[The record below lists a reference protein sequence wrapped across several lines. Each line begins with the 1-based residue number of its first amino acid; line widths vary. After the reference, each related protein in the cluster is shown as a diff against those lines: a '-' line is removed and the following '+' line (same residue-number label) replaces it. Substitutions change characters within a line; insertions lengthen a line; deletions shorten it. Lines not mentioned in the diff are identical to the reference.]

1 MNGPLNGPSGDGP
14 TGQAPPEGQ
23 GDRPRSRLG
32 RVLGIM
38 AALGFSLLMWA
49 FIAMAVLGLV
59 LKLFG

>member
-1 MNGPLNGPSGDGP
+1 VNGPGRQPP
-14 TGQAPPEGQ
+14 TKGEGE
-23 GDRPRSRLG
+23 RPRSRLG
-32 RVLGIM
+32 RVLGIL

>member
-1 MNGPLNGPSGDGP
+1 MNGPPR
-14 TGQAPPEGQ
+14 QAPGEGE
-23 GDRPRSRLG
+23 RPRSRLA

-49 FIAMAVLGLV
+49 FIAMAVLGLA

>member
-1 MNGPLNGPSGDGP
+1 VNGPPRQPL
-14 TGQAPPEGQ
+14 PESE
-23 GDRPRSRLG
+23 DERPRSRLG
-32 RVLGIM
+32 RALGIL

>member
-1 MNGPLNGPSGDGP
+1 MNGPLRQS
-14 TGQAPPEGQ
+14 PPEGE
-23 GDRPRSRLG
+23 DERPRSRVG
-32 RVLGIM
+32 RVFGIL

>member
-1 MNGPLNGPSGDGP
+1 VNGPPRQTP
-14 TGQAPPEGQ
+14 QEGEAE
-23 GDRPRSRLG
+23 RPRSRAG
-32 RVLGIM
+32 RVLGIL

>member
-1 MNGPLNGPSGDGP
+1 MNGPPRQP
-14 TGQAPPEGQ
+14 APEEEGE
-23 GDRPRSRLG
+23 RPRSRLG